1 MSDEEQDVGKT
12 PPDDEEQGTSTPASK
27 GGRPLT
33 RDVPVIPERSP
44 DDSDVGWSR
53 EDSERDDDERFL
65 RDRPPH
71 WQG

>member
-12 PPDDEEQGTSTPASK
+12 PSDDEEQGTSTPASK

-53 EDSERDDDERFL
+53 ER
-65 RDRPPH
+65 
-71 WQG
+71 Q